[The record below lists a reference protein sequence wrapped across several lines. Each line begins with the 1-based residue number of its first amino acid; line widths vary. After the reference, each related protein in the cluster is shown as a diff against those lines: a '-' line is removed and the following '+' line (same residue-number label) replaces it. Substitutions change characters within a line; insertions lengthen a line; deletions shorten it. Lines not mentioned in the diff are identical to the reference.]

1 MSVRPTLLAISSPGG
16 HWIQLNRL
24 SVGLEERYR
33 VVYAMPAGLFTST
46 SRSERERKVYSVMD
60 VSADDKWRLIP
71 CALQVLYIL
80 LKERPKAILST
91 GAAPGAVAIWLGS
104 FLGIRTIWVD
114 SIANVKQ
121 ISRAGKLAQKRAD
134 VFLTQWEQLSDGQ
147 AIQYK
152 GAVL

>member
-1 MSVRPTLLAISSPGG
+1 MSVKPKLLAISSPGG

-24 SVGLEERYR
+24 SAGLEDRYQI
-33 VVYAMPAGLFTST
+33 VSAMPAGLFTST
-46 SRSERERKVYSVMD
+46 SRSEQERKVYSVVD

-134 VFLTQWEQLSDGQ
+134 VFLTQWEHLSDGQ
-147 AIQYK
+147 TIQYK